1 MQLPALDD
9 GQAPVACSRFS
20 DKDITMKSTSVLLCL
35 LVTSISLGLSQT
47 AHAGSD
53 PLSTVAAFHE
63 ALSKGDKAA
72 ALAELHDNV
81 LIYESGHV
89 ERSRNE
95 YASHHLGSDMA
106 FSQAVSRKLLKS
118 DVRTHGDLAVVAQET
133 ETTGRYKNK
142 DVHLIGVETT
152 VLTRTDDGWSISH
165 VHWSSR
171 KAH

>member
-1 MQLPALDD
+1 
-9 GQAPVACSRFS
+9 
-20 DKDITMKSTSVLLCL
+20 MKWFFTLLL
-35 LVTSISLGLSQT
+35 ASSS
-47 AHAGSD
+47 AFADSD
-53 PLSTVAAFHE
+53 PLATVSSFHD
-63 ALSKGDKAA
+63 ALSKGDRTA
-72 ALAELHDNV
+72 ALAELSESV

-106 FSQAVSRKLLKS
+106 FSQAVSRKVLKS
-118 DVRTHGDLAVVAQET
+118 DVRVAGDLAVITQET
-133 ETTGRYKNK
+133 ETSGRYKDK

-152 VLTRTDDGWSISH
+152 VLTRTDGRWSISH